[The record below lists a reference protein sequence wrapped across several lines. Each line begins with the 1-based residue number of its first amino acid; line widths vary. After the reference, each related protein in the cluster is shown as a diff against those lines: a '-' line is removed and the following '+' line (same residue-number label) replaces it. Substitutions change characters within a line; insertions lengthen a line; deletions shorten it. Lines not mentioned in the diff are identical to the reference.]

1 MNALPMPAS
10 PRWPR
15 LRLAAAVGAN
25 LAISMLSSH
34 AWLLAAVACGATV
47 MAAALWR
54 SSDRW
59 RLLRRLLAVNGFVA
73 LLWLSLPWQL
83 GADGITV
90 SAAGR
95 ELALQISLRTNAIA
109 LFCLG
114 LLDGLD
120 SFAIGRA
127 AAGLGLPARM
137 ARLLALMVRYF
148 GLLAGSRRRIERAMR
163 ARGFR
168 PGMNLRTLRVSAQLV
183 ALLLVQAMLR
193 AERVEVAMRARG
205 FRT

>member
-1 MNALPMPAS
+1 MNGLPMAAA

-15 LRLAAAVGAN
+15 LRLAAAIGAS
-25 LAISMLSSH
+25 LVVSLLSSH
-34 AWLLAAVACGATV
+34 AWLMAAVAFGAMV

-54 SSDRW
+54 SSGRG

-73 LLWLSLPWQL
+73 MLWLSLPWQF
-83 GADGITV
+83 GAEGVTA
-90 SAAGR
+90 SAAGQ

-109 LFCLG
+109 LCCLG

-120 SFAIGRA
+120 AFAIGRA

-137 ARLLALMVRYF
+137 ARLLTLMVRYF
-148 GLLAGSRRRIERAMR
+148 GLLADSRRRIERAMR

-168 PGMNLRTLRVSAQLV
+168 PGMNRRTLQVCAQLV